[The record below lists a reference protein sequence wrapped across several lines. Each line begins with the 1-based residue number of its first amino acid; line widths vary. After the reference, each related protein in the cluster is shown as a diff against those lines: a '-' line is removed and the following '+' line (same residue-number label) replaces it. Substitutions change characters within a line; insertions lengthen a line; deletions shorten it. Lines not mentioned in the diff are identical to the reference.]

1 MLAYKKAMENNVY
14 DDEKIIDDLTA
25 QKLATAYSAMMTALD
40 KPLRA
45 APNPSTPLTAEQ
57 VLAEILME
65 VRAIRK
71 ELQYHKRIRLEF

>member
-1 MLAYKKAMENNVY
+1 MENNVY
-14 DDEKIIDDLTA
+14 DDEKIVDDLTA

-40 KPLRA
+40 RSPRTTISAQDTLS
-45 APNPSTPLTAEQ
+45 STQILT
-57 VLAEILME
+57 EILLE